1 MEVVITDMDYEVDY
15 FQSAVVPIGAERP
28 KRILILGSSGQVGA
42 YLSEYLRSEG
52 YEVLE
57 FDIVN
62 DPSQDMTVI
71 PNGELEAKIYMADFV
86 YFLAFDVGGSHYL
99 KKYQHTFKFIDNNT
113 RLMANA
119 FGLLE
124 KYNKPF
130 IFASSQMSNMS
141 YSPYGVMKR
150 VGELYTKS
158 LNGVIVKFWNVYG
171 IEKDM
176 EKAHVITDFIRK
188 GFESGNIDMMTDGTE
203 AREFLYAEDC
213 CEALHKLMGSYDD
226 LSSDDELHITTGNY
240 TTILEIA
247 EIIQRLF
254 SNIGKEIMISPAE
267 SKDEV
272 QKDARNVPDP
282 YIKKFWRSKTSV
294 KQGITKVFEEMRK
307 DYDS

>member
-119 FGLLE
+119 FGLIE

-226 LSSDDELHITTGNY
+226 LSSNDELHITTGNY

-254 SNIGKEIMISPAE
+254 SNIGKEIMISPAK

-294 KQGITKVFEEMRK
+294 KAGITKVFEEMK
-307 DYDS
+307 KNYE